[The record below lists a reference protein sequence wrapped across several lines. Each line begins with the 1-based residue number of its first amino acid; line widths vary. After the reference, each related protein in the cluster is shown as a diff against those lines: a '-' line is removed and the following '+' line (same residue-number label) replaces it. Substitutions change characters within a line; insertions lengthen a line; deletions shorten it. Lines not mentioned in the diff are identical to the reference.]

1 MAAQSQV
8 RSAAKASSLPGKGR
22 SSTAVPGQP
31 SPHQNHLLDALPAND
46 FERIEPISLPM
57 LVMGRDD
64 DHLQGIFRLSY
75 DLLASSGKDAT
86 WVTWD
91 HPLHGYIF
99 PVVGADGAV
108 EVDDVQERAIDGVIA
123 FLDKHLAG

>member
-1 MAAQSQV
+1 MQMRDPAFV
-8 RSAAKASSLPGKGR
+8 RSR
-22 SSTAVPGQP
+22 I
-31 SPHQNHLLDALPAND
+31 NEALAL
-46 FERIEPISLPM
+46 ERIAPISLPI

-75 DLLASSGKDAT
+75 ELLAASEKDAT

-99 PVVGADGAV
+99 PVADTGGAV
-108 EVDDVQERAIDGVIA
+108 VVDDVQERAIDDVIA
-123 FLDKHLAG
+123 FLDRHLGG